1 MASGLAAL
9 LDDVAAIARAAAS
22 SVDDIAAAAGR
33 ASTKAV
39 GVVVDDAAVTPQYVQ
54 GFTPDRELPVIWR
67 IAKGSLLNKAIILP
81 VILLLSQF
89 LPWALTPLL
98 MCGGLYLSYEGAE
111 KIWEAVSGHSKSK
124 EAPAVVKGADHE
136 NTMVKSAITTD
147 FILSAEIMVISLNEL
162 TDLGFWMRA
171 GALVIVAIAI
181 TALVYG
187 VVAGIV
193 KMDDVGLKL
202 STRENTRKL
211 GQGLVKAMP
220 IVLKVLGV
228 VGTAAMLWVGGHIL
242 LVGMDDLGFHP
253 IYDFVHHLEVAA
265 AGAAGGF
272 VGWLVNTF
280 FSAVLGLVVGAI
292 AVVVMHLLPFGKKH
306 DDVEHP
312 KAVDVP
318 VEPSSGLPGRPST
331 DLAEPVSGSSKP
343 DPLRPEPSA
352 SEAGARTVVADEQA
366 AAEPI
371 VSEIADD
378 LRDDR
383 H

>member
-1 MASGLAAL
+1 MAGGLAAL
-9 LDDVAAIARAAAS
+9 LDDIAAIARAAAS

-39 GVVVDDAAVTPQYVQ
+39 GVVVDDAAVTPQYMQ
-54 GFTPDRELPVIWR
+54 GFTPARELPVIWR

-111 KIWEAVSGHSKSK
+111 KIWEAVSGHSKSQ

-162 TDLGFWMRA
+162 TDLGFWLRA

-265 AGAAGGF
+265 AGAGGF

-318 VEPSSGLPGRPST
+318 AEPSSGVPGHPSPT
-331 DLAEPVSGSSKP
+331 LGEPVSGSSKP
-343 DPLRPEPSA
+343 DPLRPEPIA

>member
-1 MASGLAAL
+1 MAGGLAAL
-9 LDDVAAIARAAAS
+9 LDDIAAIARATAS

-39 GVVVDDAAVTPQYVQ
+39 GVVVDDAAVTPQYMQ
-54 GFTPDRELPVIWR
+54 GFTPARELPVIWR

-111 KIWEAVSGHSKSK
+111 KIWEAVSGHSKSQ

-162 TDLGFWMRA
+162 TDLGFWLRA

-312 KAVDVP
+312 KAADVP
-318 VEPSSGLPGRPST
+318 VEPSSGVPGRPSPT
-331 DLAEPVSGSSKP
+331 LAAPVSGSSKP